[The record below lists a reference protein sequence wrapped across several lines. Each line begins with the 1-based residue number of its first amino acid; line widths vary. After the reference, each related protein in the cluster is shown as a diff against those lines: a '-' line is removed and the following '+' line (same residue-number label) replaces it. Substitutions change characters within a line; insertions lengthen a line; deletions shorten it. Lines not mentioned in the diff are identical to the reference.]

1 MVSTRIIQKQIEAK
15 LIEYV
20 PSMDDLRASIRL
32 GSANSFGTG
41 GMNTKLEAADKLTS
55 YGIPMIL
62 ANGSHEKS
70 WKNLQTVAKKRH
82 FFVQNKLGLQKQ
94 LEIADTISKASF
106 FYLRGRIQKN
116 LRKT

>member
-1 MVSTRIIQKQIEAK
+1 MA
-15 LIEYV
+15 
-20 PSMDDLRASIRL
+20 
-32 GSANSFGTG
+32 
-41 GMNTKLEAADKLTS
+41 
-55 YGIPMIL
+55 PMK
-62 ANGSHEKS
+62 KS

-106 FYLRGRIQKN
+106 FYQRGRIQKN